1 MDNEEVR
8 RQFIGELWQRFE
20 QLQAWAVENW
30 PDKEH
35 PLTSADFVESRKE
48 ILGLR
53 NPEQAPGGGP
63 GRLLSEPEPE
73 QGGAQYVDLNPAP
86 WP

>member
-1 MDNEEVR
+1 MDKEEER
-8 RQFIGELWQRFE
+8 RRFIGELWQRFE

-35 PLTSADFVESRKE
+35 PLSSADFVEARKE

-53 NPEQAPGGGP
+53 NPAPAAP
-63 GRLLSEPEPE
+63 RAPEPE
-73 QGGAQYVDLNPAP
+73 QGGPQYIDMNPAP

>member
-1 MDNEEVR
+1 MDNENER
-8 RQFIGELWQRFE
+8 RQFISELWQRFE

-30 PDKEH
+30 PDKEN
-35 PLTSADFVESRKE
+35 PLSSADFVESRKE

-53 NPEQAPGGGP
+53 NPAQTPAGQPVD
-63 GRLLSEPEPE
+63 REPEE
-73 QGGAQYVDLNPAP
+73 GGAQYIDLNPAP

>member
-1 MDNEEVR
+1 MDDEDAR
-8 RQFIGELWQRFE
+8 RRFIGELWQRFE

-30 PDKEH
+30 PDREN
-35 PLTSADFVESRKE
+35 PLSSADFVESRKE

-53 NPEQAPGGGP
+53 NPSQAPSRPVG
-63 GRLLSEPEPE
+63 EPEPE

>member
-1 MDNEEVR
+1 MDKEEER
-8 RQFIGELWQRFE
+8 RRFIGELWQRFE

-30 PDKEH
+30 PDKEQ
-35 PLTSADFVESRKE
+35 PLSSADFVEARKE

-53 NPEQAPGGGP
+53 NPTPAAAP
-63 GRLLSEPEPE
+63 RAPEPE
-73 QGGAQYVDLNPAP
+73 QGGPQYIDMNPAP

>member
-1 MDNEEVR
+1 MVNEDTR
-8 RQFIGELWQRFE
+8 RQFVNELWQRFE
-20 QLQAWAVENW
+20 ELQRWAEENW
-30 PDKEH
+30 PDKEN

-53 NPEQAPGGGP
+53 NPAQAPGGLP
-63 GRLLSEPEPE
+63 ADREPE
-73 QGGAQYVDLNPAP
+73 QGGAQYENLNPAP

>member
-1 MDNEEVR
+1 MDDEDAR
-8 RQFIGELWQRFE
+8 RRFIGELWQRFE

-30 PDKEH
+30 PDREN
-35 PLTSADFVESRKE
+35 PLSSADFVESRKE

-53 NPEQAPGGGP
+53 NPSQAPSRPAG
-63 GRLLSEPEPE
+63 EPEPE

>member
-1 MDNEEVR
+1 MNNEETR
-8 RQFIGELWQRFE
+8 RQFISDLWQRFE
-20 QLQAWAVENW
+20 QLQAWAEENW

-35 PLTSADFVESRKE
+35 PLSSADFVESRKE

-53 NPEQAPGGGP
+53 NPAQAPG
-63 GRLLSEPEPE
+63 RALSAKGEPEPE
-73 QGGAQYVDLNPAP
+73 QGGAQYENLNPTP

>member
-1 MDNEEVR
+1 MDNEDER
-8 RQFIGELWQRFE
+8 RRFISELWQRFE

-35 PLTSADFVESRKE
+35 PLSSADFVASRKE

-53 NPEQAPGGGP
+53 NPAQAPAGAP
-63 GRLLSEPEPE
+63 AEREPE
-73 QGGAQYVDLNPAP
+73 QGGPQYIDLNPAP